1 MIWFCLPDSF
11 EFAHKIQN
19 PNQCEW
25 SSSPHT
31 DVWGEELTHTV
42 SDFGFF
48 GFRSIR
54 FWVAPPFL
62 FLFSLFHSSSST
74 HSNPRRTQTH
84 RRSSS
89 LRFSLIVC
97 LWRFVF
103 SCVCNK
109 NYSPPPLTPSELLHF
124 QLLVSVS
131 ASPSLAP
138 DNFVPFLILWHNYGF
153 IAFLQR
159 SGTLQIFLS
168 PPSSSSSSSSLSP
181 FFCLFFLVG
190 LSLIIHRER
199 MGNFSAICSCW
210 IPVIVFAGC

>member
-1 MIWFCLPDSF
+1 MIWFCHSDSADVSF

-25 SSSPHT
+25 VLHLTRTCEVKNFTHT
-31 DVWGEELTHTV
+31 D

-54 FWVAPPFL
+54 SPVAPPFL
-62 FLFSLFHSSSST
+62 FLFSLFRSSSST

-109 NYSPPPLTPSELLHF
+109 NYSPRPLWASTFPALSFSFCLAF
-124 QLLVSVS
+124 SGSRQLCSIS
-131 ASPSLAP
+131 HSLA
-138 DNFVPFLILWHNYGF
+138 
-153 IAFLQR
+153 
-159 SGTLQIFLS
+159 
-168 PPSSSSSSSSLSP
+168 
-181 FFCLFFLVG
+181 
-190 LSLIIHRER
+190 
-199 MGNFSAICSCW
+199 
-210 IPVIVFAGC
+210 

>member
-1 MIWFCLPDSF
+1 MIWFCHSDSADVSF

-25 SSSPHT
+25 VLHLTRPCEVKNFTHT
-31 DVWGEELTHTV
+31 D

-54 FWVAPPFL
+54 SPVAPPFL
-62 FLFSLFHSSSST
+62 FLFSLFRSSSST

-109 NYSPPPLTPSELLHF
+109 NYSPPPLAPSELLHF

-181 FFCLFFLVG
+181 FFCLFFFWLG
-190 LSLIIHRER
+190 SH
-199 MGNFSAICSCW
+199 
-210 IPVIVFAGC
+210 